1 MLETNL
7 SRLTG
12 FDCTIKYQSCE
23 YKSMFLF
30 SLLQISWSEVYLVK
44 ETLQKMCTF
53 QINILMTK
61 LLILCHWCFSSNFA
75 KIFGIC
81 CSSLKTSKF
90 LTLFPSE
97 FFPVTLF
104 CITSVWMSQRVI
116 NRWNRAEKSI
126 SQKEKTSVRSCHERQ
141 FSAQE
146 KPYQSKAC
154 KV

>member
-1 MLETNL
+1 MTVPLNTSHVNINWCFY
-7 SRLTG
+7 SV
-12 FDCTIKYQSCE
+12 Y
-23 YKSMFLF
+23 YKSHKVRFEV
-30 SLLQISWSEVYLVK
+30 QIYLVK
-44 ETLQKMCTF
+44 KTLQEMCTF

-61 LLILCHWCFSSNFA
+61 LLILCHWCFSSNFS
-75 KIFGIC
+75 KIFGIY

-97 FFPVTLF
+97 FFPFTLF
-104 CITSVWMSQRVI
+104 CIASVWMSQKVI

-126 SQKEKTSVRSCHERQ
+126 LQKEKTSLRSCHERQ

-146 KPYQSKAC
+146 KPYQWKDC

>member
-75 KIFGIC
+75 KIFGIY

-97 FFPVTLF
+97 FFRYVILYYLCMDVSEGDKQMKPSRKKHLTERKNLGEKLPWKTIF
-104 CITSVWMSQRVI
+104 CTRE
-116 NRWNRAEKSI
+116 ALSI
-126 SQKEKTSVRSCHERQ
+126 ESL
-141 FSAQE
+141 
-146 KPYQSKAC
+146 
-154 KV
+154 

>member
-61 LLILCHWCFSSNFA
+61 LLILCHWFFIKFCENFRNLLQFIENFE
-75 KIFGIC
+75 IFNTLPKWIFPCYVILYYLCMDVSEGDKQMKPSRKKHLTERKNLGEKLPWKTIFC
-81 CSSLKTSKF
+81 TREALSIESL
-90 LTLFPSE
+90 
-97 FFPVTLF
+97 
-104 CITSVWMSQRVI
+104 
-116 NRWNRAEKSI
+116 
-126 SQKEKTSVRSCHERQ
+126 
-141 FSAQE
+141 
-146 KPYQSKAC
+146 
-154 KV
+154 